1 MGSDSL
7 VNSREKYEYWLEAAK
22 YDLES
27 ARVMLNG
34 GRYMYVAF
42 MSQQAIEK
50 LVKGIYTLYT
60 DNEAPMIHN
69 IWNIFRQLKQEAKLE
84 EYLNMEEFEKNL
96 SKYKNFFVELLTY
109 YISGR
114 YPTFKEKISNSID
127 FTRAQRV
134 LVNTEE
140 AFVWIESLN
149 QYKR

>member
-1 MGSDSL
+1 M
-7 VNSREKYEYWLEAAK
+7 NSREKYEYWLEAAR

-60 DNEAPMIHN
+60 DDDAPMIHN
-69 IWNIFRQLKQEAKLE
+69 IWSLFRQLKQGSKLE
-84 EYLNMEEFEKNL
+84 DFLNIEEFENGL
-96 SKYKNFFVELLTY
+96 AKYKNFFVELLSY

-114 YPTFKEKISNSID
+114 YPTFKEKISSSID
-127 FTRAQRV
+127 ANRSKKILAT
-134 LVNTEE
+134 TEE
-140 AFVWIESLN
+140 AFAWIESLN
-149 QYKR
+149 QYKK